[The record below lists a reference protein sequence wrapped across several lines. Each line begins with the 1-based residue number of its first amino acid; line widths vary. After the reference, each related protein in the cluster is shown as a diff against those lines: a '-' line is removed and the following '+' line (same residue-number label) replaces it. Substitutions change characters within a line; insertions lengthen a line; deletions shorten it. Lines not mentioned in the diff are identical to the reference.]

1 MPPGYHKP
9 IFPERQRVTMNK
21 DHEKYMRLAIKLA
34 RKGMGRV
41 NPNPLVGA
49 VIVRDNRIIGQGYHQ
64 QYGGLHAERNALA
77 SCTEPAT
84 GATIYVTLE
93 PCCHHGTNPPCTEAL
108 IQAGISRVVTG
119 SSDPNPLVAGKG
131 IAQLRAAGIQVEEGI
146 LKQECDQLNFIFF
159 HYITTGR
166 PYVALKYAMSADG
179 KIACHNGQSR
189 WITGEKARRH
199 SHQLRNQYAAIM
211 VGVGTAL
218 TDDPELTCRLKGGSN
233 PLRIVCDSQL
243 RTPLSSK
250 LVATAAQVPTV
261 MATCNQ
267 NASRH
272 QPYLDAGCQ
281 VWLLPEKEGRVDLQ
295 ALMQRLGEQK
305 IDSLLVEGGG
315 QLNWSLLEAGLVQRV
330 YSYIAPKLLGGGTAK
345 SPVAGHG
352 VDNPQRAFMLA
363 PGKVYRL
370 GQDLLIE
377 SEIDTSG
384 GTPCSQE

>member
-1 MPPGYHKP
+1 
-9 IFPERQRVTMNK
+9 MNE
-21 DHEKYMRLAIKLA
+21 DHEKYMRQAIRLA
-34 RKGMGRV
+34 RQGIGRV

-49 VIVRDNRIIGQGYHQ
+49 VIVKDNRIIGQGYHQ

-77 SCTEPAT
+77 SCTEPAD

-108 IQAGISRVVTG
+108 IQAGISRVVVG
-119 SSDPNPLVAGKG
+119 SSDPNPSVAGGG
-131 IAQLRAAGIQVEEGI
+131 ISQLRAAGIQVEEGI
-146 LKQECDQLNFIFF
+146 LEQECDQLNFIFF

-189 WITGEKARRH
+189 WITGEQARRH
-199 SHQLRNQYAAIM
+199 AHQLRNQYAAIM
-211 VGVGTAL
+211 VGAGTVLA
-218 TDDPELTCRLKGGSN
+218 DDPELTCRLEGGIN

-243 RTPLSSK
+243 GIPLSSK
-250 LVATAAQVPTV
+250 LVATAVQVPTV
-261 MATCNQ
+261 IATCNK
-267 NASRH
+267 NADHH

-281 VWLLPEKEGRVDLQ
+281 VWLLPERDGRVNLH
-295 ALMQRLGEQK
+295 ALMQRLGKQK

-330 YSYIAPKLLGGGTAK
+330 YSYIAPKILGGGTAK
-345 SPVAGHG
+345 SPVEGHG
-352 VDNPQRAFMLA
+352 VDTPQHAFMLA
-363 PGKVYRL
+363 PGRVYRL

-384 GTPCSQE
+384 GIPCSQE